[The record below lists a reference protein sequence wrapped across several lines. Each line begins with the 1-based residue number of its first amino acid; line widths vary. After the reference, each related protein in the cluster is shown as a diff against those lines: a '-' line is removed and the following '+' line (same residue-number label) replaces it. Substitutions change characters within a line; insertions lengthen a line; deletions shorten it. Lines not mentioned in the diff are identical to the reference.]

1 MQEES
6 QDFNLAL
13 SDSDVSSD
21 EDWIIRIGF
30 LIHDCARLRRIVLDE
45 KYKPLNITRSQAWLM
60 AYLSRKEGL
69 PQSALAEQMG
79 LGKVAL
85 GGLIDRLES
94 SKMIERRSDP
104 SDRRINNIF
113 LTPQGRTVIKQ
124 MRKLTLDANV
134 DILKDIS
141 VDDVKACVLT
151 LSKLKHNLQEMKKS
165 FEK

>member
-1 MQEES
+1 MKEES

-13 SDSDVSSD
+13 SESDVRGD
-21 EDWIIRIGF
+21 DDWIIRIGF

-69 PQSALAEQMG
+69 PQSVLAEQMG

-104 SDRRINNIF
+104 SDRRINNIY
-113 LTPQGRTVIKQ
+113 LTPQGRSVIKE
-124 MRKLTLDANV
+124 MRQLTLEANV
-134 DILKDIS
+134 DILNGIPLEE
-141 VDDVKACVLT
+141 VKAAVQT
-151 LSKLKHNLQEMKKS
+151 LGKLKHNLQDMKKS

>member
-13 SDSDVSSD
+13 SDSDVRAD
-21 EDWIIRIGF
+21 DDWIIRIGF

-45 KYKPLNITRSQAWLM
+45 VFKPLNITRSQAWLM

-69 PQSALAEQMG
+69 PQSVLAEQMG

-113 LTPQGRTVIKQ
+113 LTALGRKVIKQ
-124 MRKLTLDANV
+124 MRQLTLTANQ
-134 DILKDIS
+134 DILKDIPLEDLKS
-141 VDDVKACVLT
+141 TVL
-151 LSKLKHNLQEMKKS
+151 LLDKLKHNLQEMKQTLDK
-165 FEK
+165 